1 MTENVMS
8 SGFDPNSVRKVANV
22 HAPLE
27 VAWQVF
33 TEQMGTWWPLAMYK
47 IGKTKAV
54 DAIIEPR
61 VGGRWYERGDDGS
74 TCDWGRVLAWEPR
87 SRLVL
92 SWDITADWQY
102 DPALQTEIEVRF
114 TAEGDAGTRVE
125 FEHRRLDRYGDRRD
139 EMRTI
144 FDKTGDWGQ
153 LLASF
158 AQTAA
163 AAARAGG

>member
-1 MTENVMS
+1 MVEQIMLNWA
-8 SGFDPNSVRKVANV
+8 DPNSVRKVLKVQA
-22 HAPLE
+22 ARE

-47 IGKTKAV
+47 IGKANAV

-74 TCDWGRVLAWEPR
+74 TCDWGRVLVWEPN
-87 SRLVL
+87 SLIVL
-92 SWDITADWQY
+92 SWDINAEFRY
-102 DPALQTEIEVRF
+102 DPTLQTEIEVRF
-114 TAEGDAGTRVE
+114 IAEEDGSTRVE
-125 FEHRRLDRYGDRRD
+125 LEHRRLDRYGDRRD

-158 AQTAA
+158 AQKAETSAKAA
-163 AAARAGG
+163 E